1 MDMILAAFLGAFTPS
16 VMIYVAAGVFLGLAV
31 GAVPG
36 LSPAMAIALAV
47 PLTYSLSPVASIG
60 FLVGVYKGGSYGGSL
75 SAILL
80 NTPGAAEAAATT
92 FDGYPLARQG
102 KGMKAIKMSLVAS
115 VFGDVFST
123 LLLIAVAAPIAG
135 LALKMGPSE
144 MCALILFSL
153 TLIAVLE
160 SGSLVKGILA
170 TSVGMLL
177 STVGMDPVSGTPR
190 MTLGIFQ
197 LESGL
202 RLIAVAI
209 GTLALAELIIQS
221 EDIDPGR
228 NSSASM
234 LEFSKKPEDNS
245 LTFREIL
252 SHWRTLLR
260 SVFIGS
266 GVGAL
271 PGLGAAVA
279 GFLAYGAARSA
290 SSHPETFGQGELD
303 GVAAPESANNAVVG
317 ASLIPLFTLGIPGS
331 VTAAL
336 LIGAF
341 MLQGVTPGPLMFEQ
355 QPDMVYGIYGSLVV
369 GNIMLLLIG
378 YLGIR
383 VFTRILGVPR
393 VILMPCIM
401 FICLVGSYL
410 ESPSVFSVGSMV
422 ALALLGYF
430 MKKLKFSFVCFLVG
444 FILGPMLEL
453 YVQQVVIGASGDY
466 ISVLCRPVTALV
478 LLGTI
483 VFVVVVMYRRMKKTS
498 AGHAVGA

>member
-1 MDMILAAFLGAFTPS
+1 MDILLSSFLGAFTPS
-16 VMIYVAAGVFLGLAV
+16 VIMYVAAGVFLGLAV
-31 GAVPG
+31 GSIPG
-36 LSPAMAIALAV
+36 LSAAMAIALAV
-47 PLTYSLSPVASIG
+47 PLTYTLSPVASIG

-92 FDGYPLARQG
+92 FDGYPLAVKG
-102 KGMKAIKMSLVAS
+102 MGMKAIKMSLFAS

-123 LLLIAVAAPIAG
+123 ILLIAVAAPIAS

-144 MCALILFSL
+144 MCGLIIFSL

-160 SGSLVKGILA
+160 SGSLSKGLLA

-177 STVGMDPVSGTPR
+177 STVGMDPVAGAPR

-202 RLIAVAI
+202 RLIGIAI
-209 GTLALAELIIQS
+209 GTLALAELVIQS
-221 EDIDPGR
+221 EDPDLGR
-228 NSSASM
+228 DSSVSM
-234 LEFSKKPEDNS
+234 LKFSPNPADNTLS
-245 LTFREIL
+245 FREFRE
-252 SHWRTLLR
+252 HWKTLVR
-260 SVFIGS
+260 SALIGA

-279 GFLAYGAARSA
+279 GFLAYGAARS
-290 SSHPETFGQGELD
+290 SSKHPETFGQGELD
-303 GVAAPESANNAVVG
+303 GVAAPETANNAVVG

-341 MLQGVTPGPLMFEQ
+341 MLQGVTPGPLMFDQ
-355 QPDMVYGIYGSLVV
+355 NPDMIYGIYGSLVV
-369 GNIMLLLIG
+369 GNIMLLVIG

-383 VFTRILGVPR
+383 LFTRVLGIRR

-410 ESPSVFSVGSMV
+410 ESPTVFSVGSMV

-430 MKKLKFSFVCFLVG
+430 MKKLKFSFVCFIVG

-453 YVQQVVIGASGDY
+453 YVQQVVIGASGNY
-466 ISVLCRPVTALV
+466 LPVLCRPGTALI
-478 LLGTI
+478 LLCTLAFVGMTI
-483 VFVVVVMYRRMKKTS
+483 YRRMNRN
-498 AGHAVGA
+498 AC

>member
-1 MDMILAAFLGAFTPS
+1 MDLLLASFLGAFTPS
-16 VMIYVAAGVFLGLAV
+16 IMMYVAVGVFLGLAV
-31 GAVPG
+31 GAIPG

-47 PLTYSLSPVASIG
+47 PITYTLSPVASIG

-92 FDGYPLARQG
+92 FDGYPLAKQG
-102 KGMKAIKMSLVAS
+102 KGMKAIKLSLFSS

-123 LLLIAVAAPIAG
+123 LLLIAVATPIAS

-144 MCALILFSL
+144 MCALIIFSL

-160 SGSLVKGILA
+160 SGSLLKGLLA
-170 TSVGMLL
+170 TSIGMLL

-202 RLIAVAI
+202 RLIAIAI
-209 GTLALAELIIQS
+209 GTLALAELVIQS
-221 EDIDPGR
+221 EDPELGKD
-228 NSSASM
+228 SSASM
-234 LEFSKKPEDNS
+234 LSFSKNPEDNVLS
-245 LTFREIL
+245 FREFV

-290 SSHPETFGQGELD
+290 SKHPETFGKGELD
-303 GVAAPESANNAVVG
+303 GVAASESANNAVVG

-355 QPDMVYGIYGSLVV
+355 HPDMIYGIYGSLIV
-369 GNIMLLLIG
+369 GNIMLLAIG

-383 VFTRILGVPR
+383 LFTRILGVPR

-401 FICLVGSYL
+401 FICLVGAYL
-410 ESPSVFSVGSMV
+410 ESPSIFSVGSMA

-430 MKKLKFSFVCFLVG
+430 MKKLKFSFVCFIVG
-444 FILGPMLEL
+444 FILGPMFEL

-466 ISVLCRPVTALV
+466 LSVLCRPVTAV
-478 LLGTI
+478 ILLCTV
-483 VFVVVVMYRRMKKTS
+483 VFVATVMYRQKKK
-498 AGHAVGA
+498 HAC

>member
-1 MDMILAAFLGAFTPS
+1 MDILLASFLGAFTPS
-16 VMIYVAAGVFLGLAV
+16 VVMYVAAGVFLGLAV
-31 GAVPG
+31 GAIPG
-36 LSPAMAIALAV
+36 LSAAMAIALAV
-47 PLTYSLSPVASIG
+47 PLTYTLSPVVSIG

-102 KGMKAIKMSLVAS
+102 KGMKAIKMSLFAS

-123 LLLIAVAAPIAG
+123 LLLIVVAAPIAS

-144 MCALILFSL
+144 MCALIIFSL

-160 SGSLVKGILA
+160 SGSLFKGILA
-170 TSVGMLL
+170 TSLGMLL
-177 STVGMDPVSGTPR
+177 STVGMDPVAGMPR

-202 RLIAVAI
+202 RLIAIAI

-221 EDIDPGR
+221 EDPDLGKDA
-228 NSSASM
+228 SASM
-234 LEFSKKPEDNS
+234 LNFSKRPEDNTLS
-245 LTFREIL
+245 FREFL
-252 SHWRTLLR
+252 SHGRTLLR
-260 SVFIGS
+260 SVLIGS

-290 SSHPETFGQGELD
+290 SKHPETFGQGELD

-355 QPDMVYGIYGSLVV
+355 HPDMIYGIYGSLVV
-369 GNIMLLLIG
+369 GNIMLLIIG

-383 VFTRILGVPR
+383 LFTRILGVPR

-410 ESPSVFSVGSMV
+410 ESPTVFSVGSMV

-430 MKKLKFSFVCFLVG
+430 MKKLKFSFVCFIVG
-444 FILGPMLEL
+444 FILGPMFEL
-453 YVQQVVIGASGDY
+453 YVQQVVIGCSGDY
-466 ISVLCRPVTALV
+466 LSVLCRPATAGI
-478 LLGTI
+478 LLCT
-483 VFVVVVMYRRMKKTS
+483 VAFVATVVYRRMNRK
-498 AGHAVGA
+498 AC

>member
-1 MDMILAAFLGAFTPS
+1 MDILLASFLGAFTPS

-31 GAVPG
+31 GAIPG
-36 LSPAMAIALAV
+36 LSAAMAIALAV
-47 PLTYSLSPVASIG
+47 PLTYTLSPVASIG

-80 NTPGAAEAAATT
+80 NTPGAPEAAATT
-92 FDGYPLARQG
+92 FDGYPLARKG

-123 LLLIAVAAPIAG
+123 LLLIAVAAPIAS

-144 MCALILFSL
+144 MCALIIFSL
-153 TLIAVLE
+153 TLISVLE
-160 SGSLVKGILA
+160 SGSLFKGILA
-170 TSVGMLL
+170 TSFGMLL
-177 STVGMDPVSGTPR
+177 STVGMDPVAGMPR

-202 RLIAVAI
+202 RLVAIAI

-221 EDIDPGR
+221 EDPDLGKD
-228 NSSASM
+228 SSASM
-234 LEFSKKPEDNS
+234 LNFSKNPEDNS
-245 LTFREIL
+245 LSFREVC

-290 SSHPETFGQGELD
+290 SKNPENFGQGELD

-355 QPDMVYGIYGSLVV
+355 HPEMIYGIYGSLVV
-369 GNIMLLLIG
+369 GNIMLLVIG

-383 VFTRILGVPR
+383 LFTRILGVPR

-401 FICLVGSYL
+401 FICLVGAYL
-410 ESPSVFSVGSMV
+410 ESPTVFSVGSMV

-430 MKKLKFSFVCFLVG
+430 MKKLKFSFVCFIVG
-444 FILGPMLEL
+444 FILGPMFEL

-466 ISVLCRPVTALV
+466 LSVLCRPATAV
-478 LLGTI
+478 ILLCTAG
-483 VFVVVVMYRRMKKTS
+483 FVAMVIYRRMNRN
-498 AGHAVGA
+498 AC

>member
-1 MDMILAAFLGAFTPS
+1 MDILLASFLGAFTPS
-16 VMIYVAAGVFLGLAV
+16 VILYVAAGVFLGLAV
-31 GAVPG
+31 GAIPG

-47 PLTYSLSPVASIG
+47 PLTYTLSPVASIG

-102 KGMKAIKMSLVAS
+102 KGMKAIKMSLIAS
-115 VFGDVFST
+115 VFGDIFST

-144 MCALILFSL
+144 MCALIIFSL

-160 SGSLVKGILA
+160 SGSLLKGILA
-170 TSVGMLL
+170 TCIGMLL
-177 STVGMDPVSGTPR
+177 STVGMDPVAGMPR
-190 MTLGIFQ
+190 MTLGIYQ

-209 GTLALAELIIQS
+209 GTLALAELVIQS
-221 EDIDPGR
+221 EDTELGK
-228 NSSASM
+228 NASASM
-234 LEFSKKPEDNS
+234 LTFSNKPEDNALS
-245 LTFREIL
+245 FREVL
-252 SHWRTLLR
+252 AHWRTLLR
-260 SVFIGS
+260 SVFIGA

-290 SSHPETFGQGELD
+290 SSHPETFGKGELD

-331 VTAAL
+331 VSAAL

-355 QPDMVYGIYGSLVV
+355 HPEMIYGIYGSLVV
-369 GNIMLLLIG
+369 GNIMLLVIG

-383 VFTRILGVPR
+383 LFTRILGVPR

-401 FICLVGSYL
+401 FICLVGAYM
-410 ESPSVFSVGSMV
+410 ESPTVFSVGSMA

-430 MKKLKFSFVCFLVG
+430 MKKLKFSFVCFIVG

-453 YVQQVVIGASGDY
+453 YIQQVVIGAAGDY
-466 ISVLCRPVTALV
+466 VSVLCRPFTALV
-478 LLGTI
+478 LVCTVL
-483 VFVVVVMYRRMKKTS
+483 FVGMVAYKRMKQN
-498 AGHAVGA
+498 AC